1 MSTKSKRR
9 MARRAANEKRQASAL
24 GPNAERK
31 IAGQIVGEL
40 LQAITF
46 GTLDGPQGVRAPE
59 GAT

>member
-1 MSTKSKRR
+1 
-9 MARRAANEKRQASAL
+9 MARRAANEQRPSTAL

-46 GTLDGPQGVRAPE
+46 GALDGPQSARAPE
-59 GAT
+59 PTSGAA